1 MKFYNDEEDDRWDP
15 FSHVGGEII
24 HFGFLKLIM
33 MHNICFHYLS
43 SISIPIHHGN
53 EEVRKTAIFV
63 VRINLDIL
71 NYIIEGRI
79 Q

>member
-1 MKFYNDEEDDRWDP
+1 MKWTYNEFYNNEEDDRWDP

-43 SISIPIHHGN
+43 SISIPIHHLLSRAKMVMKKL
-53 EEVRKTAIFV
+53 ERQPSLLLESI
-63 VRINLDIL
+63 
-71 NYIIEGRI
+71 
-79 Q
+79 

>member
-43 SISIPIHHGN
+43 SISIPIHHLLSRAKMVMKKL
-53 EEVRKTAIFV
+53 ERQPSLLLESI
-63 VRINLDIL
+63 
-71 NYIIEGRI
+71 
-79 Q
+79 